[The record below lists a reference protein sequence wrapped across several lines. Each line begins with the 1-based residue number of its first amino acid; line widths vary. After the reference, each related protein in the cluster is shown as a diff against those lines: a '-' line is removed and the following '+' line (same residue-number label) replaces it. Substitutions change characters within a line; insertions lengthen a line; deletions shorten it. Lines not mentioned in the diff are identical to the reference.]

1 MEWFNI
7 YGLLFITM
15 IMIPNI
21 IFDVRLSPQARGTQW
36 NQKIAARSVLS

>member
-21 IFDVRLSPQARGTQW
+21 IFADRLSPQARRTQR